1 MRSRFEDLA
10 NLICVRGTE
19 GPPPHPHTAE
29 KDAVRHVASLPYQQ
43 TFSSDCRWQGSSAGS
58 WPWQVSLRQL
68 GVHVCGGS
76 LIDSKWILTA
86 AHCFG
91 SGPGVPS
98 SWSVVLGEHNLRLSD
113 GTEQT
118 LQVSRIIKHENYND
132 LTSYNDVAL
141 MELSEP
147 VVFTDQCSLCVLRIH
162 HWLTAACAPLPDGE
176 TQKIPVHT
184 GFYRKLMCLRLPTR
198 SARINT
204 ANLVFQ
210 MECSVLGMTR
220 EVSTLVRETVA
231 APLCGKIL
239 PECGTNTASPA
250 GEWGALSQTTRV
262 CTRVC
267 PNTSTGSTESLG
279 FVGINY
285 A

>member
-1 MRSRFEDLA
+1 MFLPLA
-10 NLICVRGTE
+10 FLVSVIG
-19 GPPPHPHTAE
+19 
-29 KDAVRHVASLPYQQ
+29 AV
-43 TFSSDCRWQGSSAGS
+43 SAAINGETCGQPSIPANPSAQIVGGREAVPGS

-147 VVFTDQCSLCVLRIH
+147 VVFTDQVQPVCLANTPLADGSMCTITGWGDTENTGAYWILQEADVPSITNEKCQDKYSKPGVSDGMLCAGYDQGGID
-162 HWLTAACAPLPDGE
+162 ACQGDSGGPLVWQDSTGVWDQHGITSWGVGCAEPDYPG
-176 TQKIPVHT
+176 V
-184 GFYRKLMCLRLPTR
+184 Y
-198 SARINT
+198 
-204 ANLVFQ
+204 
-210 MECSVLGMTR
+210 
-220 EVSTLVRETVA
+220 
-231 APLCGKIL
+231 
-239 PECGTNTASPA
+239 
-250 GEWGALSQTTRV
+250 TRV
-262 CTRVC
+262 SEYFDWIDGKLRFRW
-267 PNTSTGSTESLG
+267 N
-279 FVGINY
+279 
-285 A
+285 